1 MTRNKVLALLAAML
15 CWWPLPLGI
24 GYLFVGKWPY
34 TILAIILQSLGATAV
49 RLVAGTEV
57 RNVYLAVLAVAVFIH
72 ILRLARA
79 RWRLEP

>member
-1 MTRNKVLALLAAML
+1 MTRNKTLGLIAALLS
-15 CWWPLPLGI
+15 WWPLPLGI

-49 RLVAGTEV
+49 RLIAGTEI
-57 RNVYLAVLAVAVFIH
+57 RNVYLMVLAVAVFIH
-72 ILRLARA
+72 ILQLARA